1 MNSPRRRAREAALK
15 ALYQAEIAKIESS
28 EALYQVL
35 SETVYS
41 PIIEAVAKDYL
52 KNSKA
57 QEVISGKVEDF
68 LPDFTDSLSSYP
80 HESSEELAVKVKFL
94 LEKHFPG
101 VTYNREVSEETQKL
115 CSKIGA
121 KFLKLSGTEEFAK
134 QLVDSVSSNI
144 SNLDLTID
152 KTAKNWTLDR
162 IASVDKCILR
172 LSICEFFY
180 FPEIP
185 VNVTINEAIELAKK
199 YSDERSHEFIN
210 GILDKVSKENTLN
223 KTERCR
229 NGGSNEIVSAGV

>member
-15 ALYQAEIAKIESS
+15 ALYQTEIAKTDSN

-41 PIIEAVAKDYL
+41 PVIEAVAKDYL

-57 QEVISGKVEDF
+57 QEVISGKVEEF

-80 HESSEELAVKVKFL
+80 HESSEDLPIKVRFL

-101 VTYNREVSEETQKL
+101 VTYNRDLNDETQKL

-134 QLVDSVSSNI
+134 QLVNLVSENL
-144 SNLDLTID
+144 SNLDATID
-152 KTAKNWTLDR
+152 KTAKNWSLDR

-185 VNVTINEAIELAKK
+185 VNATINEAIELAKK

-210 GILDKVSKENTLN
+210 GILDKVSKENTLS
-223 KTERCR
+223 KAERCR
-229 NGGSNEIVSAGV
+229 NENSNEIVSAEV

>member
-15 ALYQAEIAKIESS
+15 ALYQAEIAKIDSN

-41 PIIEAVAKDYL
+41 PVIEAVAKDYL

-57 QEVISGKVEDF
+57 QEVISGKVEEF

-80 HESSEELAVKVKFL
+80 HESSEDLPVKVKFL

-101 VTYNREVSEETQKL
+101 VTYNHEVSEETQKL
-115 CSKIGA
+115 CSKIEA

-134 QLVDSVSSNI
+134 QLVDLVSVNL
-144 SNLDLTID
+144 SNLDSTID

-210 GILDKVSKENTLN
+210 GILDKVSKETTLN

-229 NGGSNEIVSAGV
+229 NEGSNAIVSAEV